1 MVGRENENVLIVKF
15 CKCWN
20 LEVQLSVIDL
30 VFVIAV
36 VVVAAWG
43 PVRDDSHSRINTYN
57 KMQYN
62 ACLLD

>member
-1 MVGRENENVLIVKF
+1 MAGRENENVLIVKF

-30 VFVIAV
+30 VFAIAV

-43 PVRDDSHSRINTYN
+43 PVRDDGHSRINTYN
-57 KMQYN
+57 EMQYN